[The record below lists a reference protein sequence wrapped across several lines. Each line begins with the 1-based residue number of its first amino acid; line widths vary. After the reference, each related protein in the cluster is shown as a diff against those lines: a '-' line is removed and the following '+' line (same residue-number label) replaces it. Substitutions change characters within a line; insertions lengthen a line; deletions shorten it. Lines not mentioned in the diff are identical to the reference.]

1 MKPSARATELRRQ
14 ITHHNHRYYVDAAP
28 QISDREFDKLLDEL
42 KKLEVEHPE
51 LVTPDSPT
59 QRVGGAPIDGFT
71 TVTHRMPMLSIDNTY
86 NANELR
92 EFDRSAR
99 KLLGGDE
106 IQYVVELKID
116 GVAMSIT
123 YENGLL
129 TSGATRGDG
138 EHGDDVTH
146 NLRTIN
152 GVPLS
157 LHTDKPPALF
167 EVRGEIYMTR
177 AELVRI
183 NRERT
188 EAGEKPYENPRN
200 LSAGTLKLLDPRLCA
215 QRRLGLFAYALGAVE
230 GVTIRSH
237 MECLETLRKFGFPV
251 NTQTQ
256 LCATIDEVIAYCDS
270 WAEKRHDLPYE
281 TDGMVVKV
289 NDYGQREILGYT
301 SKFPRWA
308 RAYKFAAEQALTKV
322 GRIDV
327 QIGRTGKLTP
337 VAYFDPPV
345 RLAGTTVRKATLH
358 NADNVQQKDIRIGDS
373 VVVEKAGEIIPQV
386 VRVETSARTG
396 AERVYHF
403 PKNCPICGAP
413 TAREEGSPFVVCS
426 APRDQCGG
434 QLKRQLIQYARRTAM
449 DIEGLGKA
457 LVDQLVDKGLVK
469 GIPDLYQ
476 LTEAQL
482 TELERMGKKSAVNL
496 LEQIEASKTRGL
508 SRLLAGLGIEMVADS
523 MADVLAKEFGS
534 MEELRAANPERLA
547 EVEGIGP
554 ERAKNIHASFHSP
567 SGIELIDELNA
578 LGLKM
583 TEEKKAAPAGTT
595 GDALAGKTIVVTGTL
610 TRYGRDEIEDL
621 IRKLGGKPA
630 GSVSKK
636 TDFVVAGEKAGSKLE
651 KAQSLGVRVISE
663 EEFDKLI
670 GK

>member
-28 QISDREFDKLLDEL
+28 EISDREFDKLLDEL
-42 KKLEVEHPE
+42 KKIETEHPE

-106 IQYVVELKID
+106 IQFVVELKID

>member
-1 MKPSARATELRRQ
+1 M
-14 ITHHNHRYYVDAAP
+14 
-28 QISDREFDKLLDEL
+28 LDEL